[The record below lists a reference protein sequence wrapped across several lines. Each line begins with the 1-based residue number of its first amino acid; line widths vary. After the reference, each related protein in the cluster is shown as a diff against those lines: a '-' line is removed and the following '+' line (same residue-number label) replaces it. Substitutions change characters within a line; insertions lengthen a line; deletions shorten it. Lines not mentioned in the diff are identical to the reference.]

1 MRRAEALLR
10 CAWLITLLG
19 VVSLRLLCP
28 PGWMPNPDARTG
40 SWLVICTGHG
50 PLSPHR
56 NGDRGDTPGKDKSH
70 QEQCAFSGLAHG
82 LAPTSGPTYVAAPVQ
97 AEPPTTWPSQS
108 RVAWLD
114 HWRAQSARAP
124 PVMT

>member
-1 MRRAEALLR
+1 MRRARAMLR
-10 CAWLITLLG
+10 CVWLMALLG
-19 VVSLRLLCP
+19 VVGLRLLCP
-28 PGWMPNPDARTG
+28 PGWMPNPEARAG

-50 PLSPHR
+50 PLSP
-56 NGDRGDTPGKDKSH
+56 NNDDDRGGRPGKDKSH
-70 QEQCAFSGLAHG
+70 QEQCAFSGLALV
-82 LAPTSGPTYVAAPVQ
+82 LAPIFGPTFVAAPAQ
-97 AEPPTTWPSQS
+97 AGPPTTWPSQS